1 MLAFSH
7 PDYPVPTLVSAPL
20 DLIGGIPLIT
30 AVGTPRAIG
39 EAIGARCKPRLQV
52 LAQYLREQL
61 ASAMTGSGHRIT
73 ADSLHDHLQ
82 AIALPLSRQEPALW
96 MEIETMARV
105 AELTPGDLLLIHGFG
120 DLLSHYGC
128 PVPPMRSS
136 LILLSGTNTDTGE
149 ARLVHAWHLDPAL
162 FPYLTL
168 VRRIPSHGPANI
180 TLTLAGLHP
189 VVGLSEAG
197 ISAASNE
204 IRVTDGSEG
213 QFTTHLLA
221 SVFSSPTFEDAA
233 QRIRKGPRH
242 GGAAMHLL
250 SASGQRLSVEVSGQE
265 AEVLGDPNPQSPR
278 VHTTHPV
285 NVNILRWSAAT
296 GDGTSKGRLAHLASK
311 AIEARGLTTSQC
323 TAWFGLGTEDGPNGQ
338 RAYLPEGVDPRT
350 TVLTQ
355 IDPRSRTLTLKRGGT
370 PAPVESIQL

>member
-1 MLAFSH
+1 MA
-7 PDYPVPTLVSAPL
+7 TNPL
-20 DLIGGIPLIT
+20 DLVGGIPLIT
-30 AVGTPRAIG
+30 ATGTPRALG
-39 EAIGARCKPRLQV
+39 EAIGVRCKSRLQV
-52 LAQYLREQL
+52 LAQYLKEQL
-61 ASAMTGSGHRIT
+61 AGAMTGSGHPIT
-73 ADSLHDHLQ
+73 PDELQHHLE
-82 AIALPLSRQEPALW
+82 AVALPLSRQEPALW

-105 AELTPGDLLLIHGFG
+105 AELPAGDLLLIHGYG
-120 DLLSHYGC
+120 DLLSHYNC

-136 LILLSGTNTDTGE
+136 LLLLSGTNTDTRE

-168 VRRIPSHGPANI
+168 VRRIPAHGPANI

-197 ISAASNE
+197 IAAASNE
-204 IRVTDGSEG
+204 LRITDGCEG
-213 QFTTHLLA
+213 QFTPHLLA
-221 SVFSSPTFEDAA
+221 SVFTSPTFEDAA
-233 QRIRKGPRH
+233 QRIHKGPRH
-242 GGAAMHLL
+242 GGAALHLL
-250 SASGQRLSVEVSGQE
+250 SAQGKRLSVELSGQE
-265 AEVLGDPNPQSPR
+265 AQDLADPNPKSPR

-311 AIEARGLTTSQC
+311 VIEARDLTPAQC
-323 TAWFGLGTEDGPNGQ
+323 AGWFGLGTEDGPNGQ
-338 RAYLPEGVDPRT
+338 RAHLPEGVDPRT

-355 IDPRSRTLTLKRGGT
+355 IDPHTRTLTFKRGGS